1 MKFNLL
7 LINGWAAKPEVFSPL
22 VESIREYIDKVLI
35 IDWYDSKLSTFDRIN
50 NMVHILS
57 ETTPSR
63 PTLIGAW
70 SSGTMPLLSYLG
82 SDKIDSSVRGAFLLG
97 ATARFVTSSTPDYSF
112 GWHKEILEQMVQNFD
127 SDSRAVIDAFSD
139 KAMSV
144 IDKESSSK
152 VEAFKA
158 CFQMDALSQTSHDEL
173 KSGLEFLA
181 HSDVRMRVQKI
192 LHPLLIIAGE
202 KDRICPIKG
211 SDWIHEH
218 SSDASIYRLS
228 DAGHAP
234 HFFQPEVCRNII
246 EEYIK
251 ELDLK

>member
-7 LINGWAAKPEVFSPL
+7 LLNGWAAKPDVFTPL
-22 VESIREYIDKVLI
+22 IDAIRDHIDKVLI
-35 IDWYDSKLSTFDRIN
+35 IDWYDTKQSTFDRVD
-50 NMVHILS
+50 NMVKVLS
-57 ETTPSR
+57 QTTPNR
-63 PTLIGAW
+63 PTLIGGW

-82 SDKIDSSVRGAFLLG
+82 SDRIDPSVKGGLLFG
-97 ATARFVTSSTPDYSF
+97 GTARFVNTATPDYNF
-112 GWHKEILEQMVQNFD
+112 GWHKEILKQMIDNFD
-127 SDSRAVIDAFSD
+127 QNAATVIDAFSK

-144 IDKESSSK
+144 SDQ
-152 VEAFKA
+152 ANPLQADTFKS
-158 CFQMDALSQTSHDEL
+158 CFQKEDMSVNTQNEL
-173 KSGLEFLA
+173 RSALEFLA

-202 KDRICPIKG
+202 KDCICPI
-211 SDWIHEH
+211 SCSTWIHEH
-218 SSDASIYRLS
+218 SLNASLYKLK

-234 HFFQPEVCRNII
+234 HFFQPQVCRNIF